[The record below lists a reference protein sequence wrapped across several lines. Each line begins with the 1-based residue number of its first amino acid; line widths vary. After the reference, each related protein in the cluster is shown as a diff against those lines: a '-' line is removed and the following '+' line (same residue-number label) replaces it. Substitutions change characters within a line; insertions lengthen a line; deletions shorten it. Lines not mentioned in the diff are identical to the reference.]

1 MEVSNERALVFCSA
15 LNEYLIKRYGY
26 KTRPALLL
34 PGFRI
39 NVSRSLVYMYAR
51 LRPNPVIWGEDTLVL
66 AKLGFKNLRRGNG
79 ASFLKFLVQNYSAL
93 KVDYLGVEQAGSLP
107 MLNFVQKYNFK
118 QIGTQS
124 NWKIS
129 FNSLKSIL
137 K

>member
-1 MEVSNERALVFCSA
+1 MEVTNESALVFCTA

-26 KTRPALLL
+26 KTNPALLL

-66 AKLGFKNLRRGNG
+66 AQLGFKHLRRGNG
-79 ASFLKFLVQNYSAL
+79 TSFLKFLVQNYSVL
-93 KVDYLGVEQAGSLP
+93 KVNYLGVEQANSLP
-107 MLNFVQKYNFK
+107 MINFVQKYNFK
-118 QIGTQS
+118 QIDTQS

-129 FNSLKSIL
+129 FNSLH
-137 K
+137 